1 MLTTKFIGTDFTTSK
16 IQDFD
21 SSVLFQVKK
30 VEHLEQAKKVL
41 SGGLSLL
48 HKTSEWYSSQ
58 LENVEIQ
65 LRSAQNI
72 ENNLDQSENQ
82 PINLSLNCNIN
93 MVQDLNLRLNHLLQ
107 IPNNN
112 SIDPPQFDGKN
123 QQNQH
128 TNPASNMSRHVQ
140 EESNNFAMQR
150 RIERLQEQNRL
161 LTSEISRKGNQ
172 VTGLEQDKRSL
183 IKQLFQQTSSNSIGS
198 NASTLR

>member
-1 MLTTKFIGTDFTTSK
+1 M
-16 IQDFD
+16 
-21 SSVLFQVKK
+21 
-30 VEHLEQAKKVL
+30 EHLEQAKKVL

-58 LENVEIQ
+58 LENVESQ

-123 QQNQH
+123 QH
-128 TNPASNMSRHVQ
+128 TNQASNMSRSVQ

>member
-1 MLTTKFIGTDFTTSK
+1 M
-16 IQDFD
+16 
-21 SSVLFQVKK
+21 
-30 VEHLEQAKKVL
+30 EQAKKVL

-93 MVQDLNLRLNHLLQ
+93 MVQDLNSRLNHLLQ

-112 SIDPPQFDGKN
+112 SIDQHQFDGKN

-128 TNPASNMSRHVQ
+128 ICSYISQHGFWGGV
-140 EESNNFAMQR
+140 EETWSVSY
-150 RIERLQEQNRL
+150 IYH
-161 LTSEISRKGNQ
+161 
-172 VTGLEQDKRSL
+172 
-183 IKQLFQQTSSNSIGS
+183 
-198 NASTLR
+198 

>member
-1 MLTTKFIGTDFTTSK
+1 
-16 IQDFD
+16 
-21 SSVLFQVKK
+21 
-30 VEHLEQAKKVL
+30 
-41 SGGLSLL
+41 
-48 HKTSEWYSSQ
+48 
-58 LENVEIQ
+58 
-65 LRSAQNI
+65 
-72 ENNLDQSENQ
+72 
-82 PINLSLNCNIN
+82 

-107 IPNNN
+107 IPNN
-112 SIDPPQFDGKN
+112 SINDQPQFDGKN

-128 TNPASNMSRHVQ
+128 MNPASNMSRHVQ

-183 IKQLFQQTSSNSIGS
+183 IKQLFQQTSSNSTGS

>member
-1 MLTTKFIGTDFTTSK
+1 M
-16 IQDFD
+16 
-21 SSVLFQVKK
+21 
-30 VEHLEQAKKVL
+30 EHLEQAKKVL
-41 SGGLSLL
+41 SGGMSLL

-128 TNPASNMSRHVQ
+128 TNPASRHVQ